1 VVPEGSFLKPSNGAA
16 VCAGN
21 VLTSQRIVDV
31 IFLAFEACAASQGC
45 MNNFTFGL
53 DGEGGFGYYETI
65 CGGSG
70 AGPTWHGTS
79 GVHTHMIN
87 TRITDPESLERCYPV
102 ILRQF
107 ALRQGS
113 SGRGKYN
120 GGEGT
125 IRDVEFRIPMTAS
138 ILSERRAFRPY
149 GLKGGGDGE
158 SGRNLWIRSDGRCIN
173 VGGKNSVKVSAG
185 DRFVVQ
191 SPGGGAYGPVKE
203 TMDTAYVSLP
213 RATFAPLAGGS
224 IATMKSLGDQ
234 V

>member
-1 VVPEGSFLKPSNGAA
+1 MTN
-16 VCAGN
+16 
-21 VLTSQRIVDV
+21 
-31 IFLAFEACAASQGC
+31 
-45 MNNFTFGL
+45 M
-53 DGEGGFGYYETI
+53 
-65 CGGSG
+65 
-70 AGPTWHGTS
+70 
-79 GVHTHMIN
+79 
-87 TRITDPESLERCYPV
+87 RITDPESLKRRYLV

-113 SGRGKYN
+113 GGRGKYN

-125 IRDVEFRIPMTAS
+125 IRDVEFRIPITAS

-158 SGRNLWIRSDGRCIN
+158 SGRNLWIRADGRC
-173 VGGKNSVKVSAG
+173 VKVSAG

-191 SPGGGAYGPVKE
+191 SPGGGAYGPVNKAI
-203 TMDTAYVSLP
+203 DTAHVSLP

-224 IATMKSLGDQ
+224 IAAMKSLEDQ